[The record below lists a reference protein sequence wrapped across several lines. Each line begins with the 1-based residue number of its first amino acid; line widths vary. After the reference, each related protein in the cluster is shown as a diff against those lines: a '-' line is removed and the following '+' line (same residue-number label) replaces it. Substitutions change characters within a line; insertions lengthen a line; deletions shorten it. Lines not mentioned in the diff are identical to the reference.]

1 MNQRSLMNSKGVQL
15 ALLTALIS
23 GIAVF
28 ANSFAVKAFKDP
40 FVFTTLKNVLVA
52 LALTGLFSAG
62 LLRHQLKALTRRQ
75 WLQLGLI
82 GLVGGS
88 TPFLLFFKGISQ
100 MPTPVMAAF
109 IHKTLFIWVALLAL
123 PLLKEK
129 LNKIQWL
136 ALAVLLLGT
145 YSLGS
150 PKAWHWGT
158 GEWLVLS
165 ATWLWAA
172 ETILAKR
179 ILRNLPVQ
187 VVAWGRM
194 ALGSVFLLAFLAV
207 TGRISGLFELSARQW
222 SWSLVSLVFLT
233 GYVLTWFHALK
244 RAPAAVVASV
254 LVLAAPITALLTS
267 LLVTHRIS
275 NQDMIGVSVIAI
287 AISLLI
293 SQRPKQF
300 NMSVNPVKTDE

>member
-1 MNQRSLMNSKGVQL
+1 MKDQSNLKSPGIQL

-23 GIAVF
+23 GVAVF

-62 LLRHQLKALTRRQ
+62 LLRHQLTALTRRQ

-88 TPFLLFFKGISQ
+88 APFLLFFKGISQ

-129 LNKIQWL
+129 LNKLQWL

-145 YSLGS
+145 YSLGG
-150 PKAWHWGT
+150 PKVWQWGT
-158 GEWLVLS
+158 GEWLVLA

-172 ETILAKR
+172 ETILAKKM
-179 ILRNLPVQ
+179 LGTLPVQ

-194 ALGSVFLLAFLAV
+194 ALGSVFLLAF
-207 TGRISGLFELSARQW
+207 
-222 SWSLVSLVFLT
+222 
-233 GYVLTWFHALK
+233 
-244 RAPAAVVASV
+244 
-254 LVLAAPITALLTS
+254 
-267 LLVTHRIS
+267 
-275 NQDMIGVSVIAI
+275 
-287 AISLLI
+287 
-293 SQRPKQF
+293 
-300 NMSVNPVKTDE
+300 